1 MEFLH
6 DPRADVLCAASV
18 PEVEQQV
25 LFVQRGFELFLAWA
39 VGDDMG
45 PVAFHGVQV
54 WAERPLCMCQIT
66 RRV

>member
-25 LFVQRGFELFLAWA
+25 FFAQSGFELFLAWA
-39 VGDDMG
+39 VGDDVG
-45 PVAFHGVQV
+45 PVAFHGIQV
-54 WAERPLCMCQIT
+54 RAERSLCVCQIT
-66 RRV
+66 